1 MGRQRRDQR
10 NSVWDEVEGD
20 AEGVAGMART
30 AGIVVTMLGVRASL
44 TAHRVALRAT
54 GLLAVMVGLCAV
66 HGLETHA
73 SMMSADSMSPGIV
86 RAAHAMV
93 PPDTMSD
100 AGLLG
105 GARGGDVGGAASA
118 GTRDSV
124 GRGIP
129 AMVLCLVLVVLGVGA
144 AAWWTR
150 RRGRRRL
157 RWAWP
162 SQRGMLRTRGRVPA
176 PPSPIALSVCR
187 C

>member
-1 MGRQRRDQR
+1 MLR
-10 NSVWDEVEGD
+10 
-20 AEGVAGMART
+20 GVAGLART
-30 AGIVVTMLGVRASL
+30 AGIVIVMLGVRASV

-54 GLLAVMVGLCAV
+54 GLLAVLVGVCAV
-66 HGLETHA
+66 HGLGSHA
-73 SMMSADSMSPGIV
+73 SMTSAESMSPGIV

-93 PPDTMSD
+93 PLDTTND
-100 AGLLG
+100 AGFRG
-105 GARGGDVGGAASA
+105 GARAGDVGGGAIA
-118 GTRDSV
+118 GNRDTDSV
-124 GRGIP
+124 GRGIL

-162 SQRGMLRTRGRVPA
+162 SQRGMLRTPGRVPA
-176 PPSPIALSVCR
+176 PPSLLALSVCR